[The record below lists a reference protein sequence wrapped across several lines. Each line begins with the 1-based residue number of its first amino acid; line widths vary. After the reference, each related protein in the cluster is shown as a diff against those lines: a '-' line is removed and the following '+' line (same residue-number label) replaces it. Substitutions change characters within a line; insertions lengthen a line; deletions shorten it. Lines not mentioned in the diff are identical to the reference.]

1 MFENVLAIIP
11 ARGGSKAIKNKN
23 LVKLNNK
30 PLVCHSIELAKKSQF
45 INKIIVSTDSDEIK
59 KISKKFGAEVPFTR
73 PKELATDDA
82 TDYVVFR
89 HCLEW
94 LKENQGYNSNLVVHL
109 RPTYPLR
116 DPHFVDNAISQAF
129 ENPNFDSMR
138 SVCEPFQNPYKMWTL
153 EAKQL
158 LPFISDQNSKEKY
171 NWPRQKLKKIFWQNG
186 CLDII
191 KPQTIL
197 RLNSISGNKILPIIM
212 DSDAIFDVDD
222 LFSLQLVEGHIKYKN
237 DV

>member
-11 ARGGSKAIKNKN
+11 ARGGSKAIKGKN
-23 LVKLNNK
+23 LIKFKNK
-30 PLVCHSIELAKKSQF
+30 PLVCHSIELAKESKF
-45 INKIIVSTDSDEIK
+45 INKIIVSSDSAEII
-59 KISKKFGAEVPFTR
+59 KISKKFGAEVPFIR

-82 TDYVVFR
+82 NDYVVFR

-94 LKENQGYNSNLVVHL
+94 LKENEGYNPNLIVHL

-116 DPHFVDNAISQAF
+116 DPNFVDNVILQAF
-129 ENPNFDSMR
+129 ENQNFDSMR

-153 EAKQL
+153 EDEKL
-158 LPFISDQNSKEKY
+158 SPLMLDQQSKEKY
-171 NWPRQKLKKIFWQNG
+171 NLPRQKLKKVFWQNG

-197 RLNSISGNKILPIIM
+197 KLNSISGNKILPIFM
-212 DSDAIFDVDD
+212 NSDAIFDIDD
-222 LFSLQLVEGHIKYKN
+222 LFSLHLVESHIKYKN
-237 DV
+237 NV